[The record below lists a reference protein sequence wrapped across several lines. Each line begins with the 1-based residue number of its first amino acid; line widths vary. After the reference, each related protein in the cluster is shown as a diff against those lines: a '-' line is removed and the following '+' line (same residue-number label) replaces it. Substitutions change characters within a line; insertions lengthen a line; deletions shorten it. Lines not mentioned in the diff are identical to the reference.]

1 MEAEESI
8 VENRSKGNLT
18 YTSWWEHLLSFTK
31 AYWKR
36 FLFYALAFFGVVWG
50 LIEAASFFFPGSHLD
65 SSYALGAALSLCI
78 LGSLVRC
85 SSEYRNAIPEGLEN
99 ESLTAQSIVRSKKP
113 FWEFALAHELVSSRI
128 EKIDTD
134 LDDLL
139 NNRVSVKIQ
148 RNMNV
153 EDYVD
158 WLKMRPDN
166 LCQLVDVSKQLFVF
180 DLINTISVKEG
191 DEVDLKALIRV
202 ADLIENIY
210 RDVYEY
216 EVEGRSIK
224 IPEEFEHLHSLQNE
238 WIAVIPDAFSQL
250 LKILDS
256 VAKRTKDDLSPVEAT
271 VTFAE
276 PPKMD
281 EFSQELDRLTA
292 RLNF

>member
-1 MEAEESI
+1 MEAEGST

-18 YTSWWEHLLSFTK
+18 YTPWWEHLLSFTK
-31 AYWKR
+31 AYWQKS
-36 FLFYALAFFGVVWG
+36 LFYILALLGVVWG
-50 LIEAASFFFPGSHLD
+50 VIEAASFFFPGSNLD
-65 SSYALGAALSLCI
+65 SPYALGAVLSLCV
-78 LGSLVRC
+78 LGSLIRC
-85 SSEYRNAIPEGLEN
+85 GSEYGNAIPEGLEN
-99 ESLTAQSIVRSKKP
+99 ESLTAQRIVRSKKP

-128 EKIDTD
+128 EKIDAG

-139 NNRVSVKIQ
+139 NNRVNVKID

-158 WLKMRPDN
+158 WLNMRPDN

-180 DLINTISVKEG
+180 DLVNTISVKKG
-191 DEVDLKALIRV
+191 DEVDLKALIGV
-202 ADLIENIY
+202 ADLIENLY
-210 RDVYEY
+210 RDVYGY

-224 IPEEFEHLHSLQNE
+224 IPGDFEHLHSLQNK
-238 WIAVIPDAFSQL
+238 WIAVIPDAVSQL

-256 VAKRTKDDLSPVEAT
+256 VAKRKKDDLSPVEAT

-281 EFSQELDRLTA
+281 EFSEELNRLRV
-292 RLNF
+292 RLSL

>member
-1 MEAEESI
+1 MEVEGNT

-31 AYWKR
+31 AYWKK
-36 FLFYALAFFGVVWG
+36 FLFYILAFFGVVWG
-50 LIEAASFFFPGSHLD
+50 LIEAASFFFPSSDLD
-65 SSYALGAALSLCI
+65 NPYALGAVLFLCI
-78 LGSLVRC
+78 LGSLIRC
-85 SSEYRNAIPEGLEN
+85 SSEYRNAIPEGVEN
-99 ESLTAQSIVRSKKP
+99 ESLTAQRIVRSKKP

-139 NNRVSVKIQ
+139 NNRINVKID

-180 DLINTISVKEG
+180 DLVNTISVKKG
-191 DEVDLKALIRV
+191 DEIDLKALIRV
-202 ADLIENIY
+202 ADLIERLY
-210 RDVYEY
+210 RDVYGY

-238 WIAVIPDAFSQL
+238 WIAVIPNAVSQL
-250 LKILDS
+250 LEILDS

-281 EFSQELDRLTA
+281 EFSEELDRLRV
-292 RLNF
+292 RLNL